1 MSALGV
7 KIKQF
12 DVPVCNC
19 FQERIL
25 NDQLCYEVDLNWF
38 ITEGNKESQLNLGFN
53 FLMDYNG
60 DRQVTFH
67 KNISE
72 EKFGLVSRLGRSVSD
87 QNNNAFVYLH
97 TIGKPFCMYLCFVQ
111 AHIFLQNQ
119 LSYLERDNIIYM
131 P

>member
-25 NDQLCYEVDLNWF
+25 NNQLCYEVDLNRF

-111 AHIFLQNQ
+111 AHIFLQKA
-119 LSYLERDNIIYM
+119 I
-131 P
+131 